1 MYGGGLGVIASAHL
15 TAALD
20 GAHWL
25 ETDSNDNPLYTE
37 VFTPPIRIVAGE
49 LVMPAGAGLGVE
61 LRDDAVSRYA
71 MDPRGG
77 RA

>member
-1 MYGGGLGVIASAHL
+1 
-15 TAALD
+15 
-20 GAHWL
+20 
-25 ETDSNDNPLYTE
+25 
-37 VFTPPIRIVAGE
+37 
-49 LVMPAGAGLGVE
+49 MPAGAGLGVE